1 MVNKPIKRNTMK
13 SVAYNEAMEYALD
26 VLKAVKESGYEMDYP
41 LEQFVNV
48 SIRIGACVAKVE
60 VASDFEEMFKAADEA
75 KMNACESIY
84 LADVLSRIEEY
95 KRIPFESLRQKCESL
110 HVMHINDNS
119 DNCTSPEYYNGI
131 ADELVERTNI

>member
-1 MVNKPIKRNTMK
+1 MKR
-13 SVAYNEAMEYALD
+13 VAYNETMDYSLK

-60 VASDFEEMFKAADEA
+60 VASYFEEMFKAADEA
-75 KMNACESIY
+75 KMNACQSLY

-95 KRIPFESLRQKCESL
+95 KRIPFESLRKKCESL

-119 DNCTSPEYYNGI
+119 DNCTSLEYYDGI
-131 ADELVERTNI
+131 ADESVDRMNI